1 MTMPATF
8 WRFCGIATSS
18 LRPYLPVSLF
28 SVPTRT
34 ALTLNVGSV
43 TSRNSLPLGPLK
55 ARMVGVTWLPVDR
68 RATAEPLPIRE
79 PDGQLVGLV
88 WTTDWRQLANLELP
102 KTRFLSKWM
111 TARRV
116 ANGASVAAG
125 VVAVTTV
132 MRPTLRGL
140 LFVPARFV
148 VVFTEIVCVPLIANA
163 TAVMPSTPTTAATHT
178 SATLR
183 MLSPPGRVR
192 KGDWL
197 TG

>member
-18 LRPYLPVSLF
+18 FLPYLPVSLF

-43 TSRNSLPLGPLK
+43 TSRYSLPREPLK
-55 ARMVGVTWLPVDR
+55 ARMGGVTWLRVESW
-68 RATAEPLPIRE
+68 ATAEPLPMRE
-79 PDGQLVGLV
+79 PAGQPVGLL
-88 WTTDWRQLANLELP
+88 WTTDCEQLANLELP
-102 KTRFLSKWM
+102 NTRVLSKWM

-116 ANGASVAAG
+116 ATGASLAAG
-125 VVAVTTV
+125 LVAVTTV

-140 LFVPARFV
+140 LFVPARDV
-148 VVFTEIVCVPLIANA
+148 VVFTEMVCVPLMANA

-183 MLSPPGRVR
+183 MFLLLEGS